1 MYIRLNVKCQVI
13 LVSFF
18 YLNKNFLDILT
29 KNTQISNNVRI
40 RPVGAELIHADGGMD
55 GQT

>member
-13 LVSFF
+13 IVNF
-18 YLNKNFLDILT
+18 YLNKNFLDILS
-29 KNTQISNNVRI
+29 KNIQISNNIRI
-40 RPVGAELIHADGGMD
+40 RHVGAELIQADGGMD